1 MKKKAI
7 VPGPRPPAG
16 PLVIFD
22 LHDRVPGM
30 SDEGLGTLHTN
41 ALRLVQSGNERQR
54 ASATALMPVIEAELA
69 LREAKA
75 LLEKPVRKP
84 RAPRKKAAAK
94 SLPTVTSPVAASV
107 PALPESETSGV

>member
-7 VPGPRPPAG
+7 IPGPRPPAG

-54 ASATALMPVIEAELA
+54 VSATALMPVIEAELA

-75 LLEKPVRKP
+75 LAEKPVRKP
-84 RAPRKKAAAK
+84 RAPKKKSAATAA
-94 SLPTVTSPVAASV
+94 PVAAPI
-107 PALPESETSGV
+107 PAAPESDNS

>member
-30 SDEGLGTLHTN
+30 SDDALRILHTN
-41 ALRLVQSGNERQR
+41 ALRLVQIGNERQR
-54 ASATALMPVIEAELA
+54 ESATALMPAIESELA
-69 LREAKA
+69 LRDAKA
-75 LLEKPVRKP
+75 LAEKPVRKP
-84 RAPRKKAAAK
+84 RAPRKKAAAA
-94 SLPTVTSPVAASV
+94 TVTAG
-107 PALPESETSGV
+107 ALTPTPQKVDVT